1 MGTTRYRVYQV
12 VESNSPKI
20 LLGPIVDATGPRRT
34 W

>member
-12 VESNSPKI
+12 VESNSSKI
-20 LLGPIVDATGPRRT
+20 LLGPIVNATGPRKT

>member
-12 VESNSPKI
+12 VGSKCSKI
-20 LLGPIVDATGPRRT
+20 LIGPIVDATGKRRA